1 MSVQSEAQLEN
12 ELIQQLKQL
21 DYQHVDVKDE
31 IQLLSNLKTQ
41 VERANGISTFSDN
54 EWAQVLNHLKAGN
67 SFNCAKVL
75 RNRFPVNFD
84 DGSTRHIDF
93 LFADPQKNIY
103 QVTNQIAIDH
113 KAINGHTSRFD
124 VTLLINGLPLVQI
137 ELKRAGVE
145 LPEAFNQTQRYAKDA
160 YGSGLGFF
168 NYIQLFVIS
177 NRDHTHYYSTGTSNF
192 EFTFPWADFDNKHIH
207 KIDTFAANFLNHQ
220 HITKMLT
227 EYMVILEVEKRL
239 MVLRPYQIYAVQQII
254 QRVQN
259 NNKNGY
265 IWHTTGSGKTLT
277 SFKASQL
284 IMRLPEVEKVLF
296 VVDRSD
302 LDTQTV
308 REFNA
313 FKDKSVDTTKNTST
327 LVAQLGQTHDKLIV
341 TTLQKL
347 NIAISSDYYA
357 DQIGYLKDKKV
368 VIIFD
373 ECHRSQFGDTH
384 RNIKRFFNQ
393 AQMFGFTGTPIFETN
408 SQLKID
414 KAAVTTKALFDD
426 CLHKY
431 VITDAIRDGNVLP
444 FQISYLGKYT
454 SNGMAK
460 SDSYEEDVEGIDTK
474 ELLNNPARLEM
485 ITRYIVD
492 NHNIKTKNRTFTA
505 MFCVSSVDVLTQYY
519 ELFQKVQ
526 QEKQQQAE
534 ENGQIYNPLS
544 IATIFS
550 FAANEE
556 RTVEDQTGLIEEES
570 ADIPTKISKSNRD
583 KLDQYIAEYNAKFG
597 QNFNSGEEF
606 YPYYRDIANRVR
618 KKEIDILL
626 VVNMFLTG
634 FDSKPLNTLYVDKN
648 LKYHGLIQ
656 AFSRTNRILNADKP
670 FGNILCFRNLKQ
682 ATDQALTLFSNRAE
696 AEKIVLIPS
705 FESIKEKYNT
715 AAAKL
720 LSIAPDPDQVPHTL
734 ETEEQQ
740 LEYVKAFREVMRIN
754 AQLENFVEYDQDDT
768 LLNKADF
775 QSHTSQYKYL
785 YNNVR
790 IVQPKDKVSV
800 LNDVNFQLE
809 LIHKDT
815 VNVGYILNLLQSVVN
830 NKDPEKKQQYRAQ
843 VQDIITTNHNL
854 YDKQELIQKFLD
866 ENIPR
871 MANGQSV
878 QEAFS
883 TFWDMEKEKAL
894 DELCQQEALKPEVL
908 KAVLGQY
915 QYTNRLPSREDVKDL
930 PINRPK
936 ISERKT
942 LMNTLVLK
950 TRNFIDKFYR
960 GL

>member
-1 MSVQSEAQLEN
+1 
-12 ELIQQLKQL
+12 
-21 DYQHVDVKDE
+21 
-31 IQLLSNLKTQ
+31 
-41 VERANGISTFSDN
+41 
-54 EWAQVLNHLKAGN
+54 
-67 SFNCAKVL
+67 
-75 RNRFPVNFD
+75 
-84 DGSTRHIDF
+84 
-93 LFADPQKNIY
+93 
-103 QVTNQIAIDH
+103 
-113 KAINGHTSRFD
+113 
-124 VTLLINGLPLVQI
+124 
-137 ELKRAGVE
+137 
-145 LPEAFNQTQRYAKDA
+145 
-160 YGSGLGFF
+160 
-168 NYIQLFVIS
+168 
-177 NRDHTHYYSTGTSNF
+177 
-192 EFTFPWADFDNKHIH
+192 
-207 KIDTFAANFLNHQ
+207 
-220 HITKMLT
+220 
-227 EYMVILEVEKRL
+227 
-239 MVLRPYQIYAVQQII
+239 
-254 QRVQN
+254 
-259 NNKNGY
+259 
-265 IWHTTGSGKTLT
+265 
-277 SFKASQL
+277 
-284 IMRLPEVEKVLF
+284 
-296 VVDRSD
+296 
-302 LDTQTV
+302 
-308 REFNA
+308 
-313 FKDKSVDTTKNTST
+313 
-327 LVAQLGQTHDKLIV
+327 
-341 TTLQKL
+341 
-347 NIAISSDYYA
+347 
-357 DQIGYLKDKKV
+357 
-368 VIIFD
+368 
-373 ECHRSQFGDTH
+373 
-384 RNIKRFFNQ
+384 
-393 AQMFGFTGTPIFETN
+393 MFGFTGTPIFETN

-705 FESIKEKYNT
+705 FESIKEKYN
-715 AAAKL
+715 AAAANL

>member
-41 VERANGISTFSDN
+41 VERANGISTFSAN

-75 RNRFPVNFD
+75 RNRFPVTFD

-93 LFADPQKNIY
+93 LFADPTKNIY

-192 EFTFPWADFDNKHIH
+192 EFTFPWADFENKHIH
-207 KIDTFAANFLNHQ
+207 KIDAFAANFLNHP

-670 FGNILCFRNLKQ
+670 FGNIVCFRNLKQ

-705 FESIKEKYNT
+705 FESIKEKYN
-715 AAAKL
+715 AAAANL

-830 NKDPEKKQQYRAQ
+830 NKNPEKKQQYRAQ

-883 TFWDMEKEKAL
+883 AFWDVEKEKAL
-894 DELCQQEALKPEVL
+894 NELCQQEALKPEVM

-950 TRNFIDKFYR
+950 TRNFIEKFYR

>member
-41 VERANGISTFSDN
+41 VERANGISTFSAN

-75 RNRFPVNFD
+75 RNRFPVTFD

-93 LFADPQKNIY
+93 LFADPTKNIY

-192 EFTFPWADFDNKHIH
+192 EFTFPWADFENKHIH
-207 KIDTFAANFLNHQ
+207 KIDAFAANFLNHP

-705 FESIKEKYNT
+705 FESIKEKYN
-715 AAAKL
+715 AAAANL